1 MTNKKQIFLDS
12 VKKKEGGKKKKM
24 STIQQQQQ
32 NGQRTWIVNAQGRKI
47 KRPITLGKE
56 SQSWSQPKK
65 CTFEK
70 KKSPEDTISTQ

>member
-24 STIQQQQQ
+24 STIQQQQ
-32 NGQRTWIVNAQGRKI
+32 NGQRTRIVNAQGRKI

-56 SQSWSQPKK
+56 SQS
-65 CTFEK
+65 
-70 KKSPEDTISTQ
+70 